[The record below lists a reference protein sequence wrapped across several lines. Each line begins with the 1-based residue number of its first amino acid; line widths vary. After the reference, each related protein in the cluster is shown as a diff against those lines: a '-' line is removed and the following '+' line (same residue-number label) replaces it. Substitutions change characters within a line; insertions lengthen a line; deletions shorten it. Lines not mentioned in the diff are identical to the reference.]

1 MSKSILANFFILGSQ
16 AFKQLDEAKAHFH
29 DIKFRVQDIILSRT
43 DNQNILSDTDLFTK
57 AIELHQKIMG
67 SGYNDSNI
75 CLFDASG
82 ACLVVSV
89 LQVNTKIPKY
99 ITIKSYCLYWAFP
112 EKDLKPL

>member
-1 MSKSILANFFILGSQ
+1 MSKSILANFFISGSQ

-43 DNQNILSDTDLFTK
+43 DNQNILSDADLFTK

-99 ITIKSYCLYWAFP
+99 ITIKSYCLHWAFP